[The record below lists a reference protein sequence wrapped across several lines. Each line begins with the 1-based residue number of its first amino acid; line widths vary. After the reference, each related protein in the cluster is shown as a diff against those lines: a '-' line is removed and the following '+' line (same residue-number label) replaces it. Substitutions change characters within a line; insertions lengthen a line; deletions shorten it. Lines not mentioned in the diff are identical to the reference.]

1 MAKPQLAGM
10 SNFNS
15 SRTSVLSEDIK
26 FDAGVSN
33 LSLPLLGVDS
43 GNLALTLKGK
53 SRITNVAGVYVG
65 TDAQMLALRTELETE
80 ANDNNQQEKVY
91 TAADTG
97 TFSVLIMNFVI
108 RRDLTSENQ
117 ATFSMD
123 LLTTNQL
130 L

>member
-1 MAKPQLAGM
+1 MAKPQLG
-10 SNFNS
+10 SLTNFNS
-15 SRTSVLSEDIK
+15 TRTSVLSEDVK

-33 LSLPLLGVDS
+33 LSLPILGVDT
-43 GNLALTLKGK
+43 GNLAITLKGK
-53 SRITNVAGVYVG
+53 SRITNIAGTYTG
-65 TDAQMLALRTELETE
+65 TDAQMKSFRDELETE

-91 TAADTG
+91 TASDTG